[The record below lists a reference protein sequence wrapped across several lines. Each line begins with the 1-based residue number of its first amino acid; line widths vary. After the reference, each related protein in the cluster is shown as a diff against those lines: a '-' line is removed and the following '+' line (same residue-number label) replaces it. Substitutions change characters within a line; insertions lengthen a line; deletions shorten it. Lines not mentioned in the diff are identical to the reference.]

1 LGAGNQSKGIVYNVH
16 HPKFNID
23 ENAIEQGIG
32 MMAWLAISI

>member
-1 LGAGNQSKGIVYNVH
+1 VH